1 MTALVDTAVTTN
13 PGPRGSGFRLFRR
26 AGTAVLAAQVAL
38 IGGLVALAAVLGWNL
53 TANMHRLGL
62 TPGFAFLAHAA
73 NFEIGEGVF
82 SYAAGD
88 SYARAIAVGLG
99 NTIRVAVIGCV
110 ATTIIGVALGIARLS
125 TNPLLSRAVQA
136 YVEVIRNTPLLLQLF
151 FWSATIRALPGPR
164 QALQPIPGIYLSNRG
179 LFLPGIADGGLVVLT
194 TIGAL
199 VLALAL
205 LRRLAQTGRPVGSR
219 TALGLLAVAIL
230 LPVGIGWLADA
241 LPVIEAP
248 ALRGFNIVGGAALS
262 PEFVV
267 ITVGLVV
274 NASASVAEI
283 VRSGIQSVPSG
294 QWEAARSLGLR
305 PGQIMR
311 HVVLPQAL
319 RVIIPVMT
327 STYLSL
333 TKNSS
338 LAVAIGYPDL
348 VSILNTS
355 ANTTG
360 QALEAIILMMGT
372 YLTLSL
378 IVSAGMNAY
387 NRRVVLRERRR

>member
-1 MTALVDTAVTTN
+1 MTAVVDTTLTSD

-26 AGTAVLAAQVAL
+26 PGAAMLAAQVAL
-38 IGGLVALAAVLGWNL
+38 IGGLIAVAAVLGWNL
-53 TANMHRLGL
+53 VGNMHRLGL
-62 TPGFAFLAHAA
+62 TPGFAFLGHAA
-73 NFEIGEGVF
+73 NFEIGESLF
-82 SYAAGD
+82 AYAAGD

-99 NTIRVAVIGCV
+99 NTVRVAVIGCV
-110 ATTIIGVALGIARLS
+110 ATTVIGVALGIARLS

-136 YVEVIRNTPLLLQLF
+136 YVEVVRNTPLLLQLF

-164 QALQPIPGIYLSNRG
+164 QALQPIPGVYLSNRG
-179 LFLPGIADGGLVVLT
+179 LFLPWLADGGFVILASF
-194 TIGAL
+194 GAL
-199 VLALAL
+199 VLAIVA
-205 LRRLAQTGRPVGSR
+205 LRRRARTGRPVGTR
-219 TALGLLAVAIL
+219 AALTLFLAAIL
-230 LPVGIGWLADA
+230 VPVGIGWLADVQ
-241 LPVIEAP
+241 PVIEAP
-248 ALRGFNIVGGAALS
+248 ALRGFNIVGGIALS

-267 ITVGLVV
+267 ITVGLVI

-283 VRSGIQSVPSG
+283 VRSGIQSVPLG
-294 QWEAARSLGLR
+294 QWEAARALGLR

-311 HVVLPQAL
+311 FVVLPQAL

-372 YLTLSL
+372 YLALSL